1 MTLGPR
7 GVGPF
12 VVRVLLVCGSLQ
24 RRSANRAA
32 LDVVRAIALEH
43 SAIVEEFEA
52 LADIPAFD
60 FTRQDE
66 PIAAVAE
73 WRRRVAE
80 ADVVVLAA
88 PEYAGGL
95 AGAAKNALDW
105 LVGSGDLYRKPV
117 AVVSAGTSGGVHG
130 ANGREA
136 GVHVDPTDDV
146 EQQLCEIW
154 QRVLDLDDPPSTD
167 REFLELGDSLNAT
180 ELLVEVEEAFDRRL
194 PATVFL
200 TGATVQTMAAALRG
214 STTSRLGASVFPLQ
228 VGGTRPPL
236 FCLLRWGAVITVRHL
251 VAAVGSDQPVYA
263 LWYPAMHD
271 PDEEEEQPQHRPDDV
286 AEMDVG
292 ENHGWDPS

>member
-117 AVVSAGTSGGVHG
+117 AVVSAGTSGGVHARRQLVQTLTWQG
-130 ANGREA
+130 AYVVA
-136 GVHVDPTDDV
+136 
-146 EQQLCEIW
+146 
-154 QRVLDLDDPPSTD
+154 
-167 REFLELGDSLNAT
+167 ELGISAPRTKSDQRGEIADPETLDAIAA
-180 ELLVEVEEAFDRRL
+180 LA
-194 PATVFL
+194 
-200 TGATVQTMAAALRG
+200 AAALEAPELEG
-214 STTSRLGASVFPLQ
+214 AELAHVASGVVVSLGVDVTHVA
-228 VGGTRPPL
+228 PP
-236 FCLLRWGAVITVRHL
+236 
-251 VAAVGSDQPVYA
+251 AA
-263 LWYPAMHD
+263 
-271 PDEEEEQPQHRPDDV
+271 
-286 AEMDVG
+286 
-292 ENHGWDPS
+292 

>member
-32 LDVVRAIALEH
+32 LDVVRAIAFEH

-117 AVVSAGTSGGVHG
+117 AVVSAGTSGGVHARRQLVQTLTWQG
-130 ANGREA
+130 AYVVA
-136 GVHVDPTDDV
+136 
-146 EQQLCEIW
+146 
-154 QRVLDLDDPPSTD
+154 
-167 REFLELGDSLNAT
+167 ELGISAPRTKSDQRGEIADPDTLDAIAA
-180 ELLVEVEEAFDRRL
+180 LA
-194 PATVFL
+194 
-200 TGATVQTMAAALRG
+200 AAALEAPELEG
-214 STTSRLGASVFPLQ
+214 AELAHVASGVVVSLGVDVTHVA
-228 VGGTRPPL
+228 PP
-236 FCLLRWGAVITVRHL
+236 
-251 VAAVGSDQPVYA
+251 AA
-263 LWYPAMHD
+263 
-271 PDEEEEQPQHRPDDV
+271 
-286 AEMDVG
+286 
-292 ENHGWDPS
+292 